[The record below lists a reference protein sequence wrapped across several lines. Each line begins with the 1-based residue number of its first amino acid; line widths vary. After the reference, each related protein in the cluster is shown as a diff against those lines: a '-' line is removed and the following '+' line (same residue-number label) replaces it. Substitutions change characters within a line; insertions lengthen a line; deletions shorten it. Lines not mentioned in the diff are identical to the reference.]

1 MLKDLDLTQ
10 MNRRIR
16 LGPTTRKAFID
27 QITSDCKFL
36 EKFDI
41 IDYSLILGIHYFEDW
56 PTADGDGAD
65 TTAHREAEREFRK
78 SYPEKLFGEIMGKSD
93 TSELIGE
100 MYFMTI
106 IDMLQPYNLR
116 KQLEYGVK
124 SIRYGDDISVIPP
137 SQYASR
143 FVAFIT
149 AVVD

>member
-1 MLKDLDLTQ
+1 
-10 MNRRIR
+10 MNRRIK
-16 LGPTTRKAFID
+16 LGPNCKKPFLEQVA
-27 QITSDCKFL
+27 SDCKFL

-41 IDYSLILGIHYFEDW
+41 IDYSLILGIHYFDDW
-56 PTADGDGAD
+56 PSSADGEGGSDDAQ
-65 TTAHREAEREFRK
+65 REAEHKFRK
-78 SYPEKLFGEIMGKSD
+78 SYPEKLFGEIIGRSE
-93 TSELIGE
+93 TSELVGE

-124 SIRYGDDISVIPP
+124 SIKYGDDISVIPP

-149 AVVD
+149 ATVD